1 VGNGRPSPDRQGGQD
16 CDGALSTAR
25 PLSGHAPSARRQ
37 QVPPRSRWP
46 TDQTQDT
53 KVGRNAGQTPVR
65 DGAKILT
72 VVTGGYGAVA
82 LEFVDRTL
90 DDIALSVAFRVESGW
105 PTAAAA
111 AAFAVLGLVV
121 GLSVGSGM
129 VAVIRRRRR

>member
-1 VGNGRPSPDRQGGQD
+1 
-16 CDGALSTAR
+16 
-25 PLSGHAPSARRQ
+25 
-37 QVPPRSRWP
+37 
-46 TDQTQDT
+46 
-53 KVGRNAGQTPVR
+53 
-65 DGAKILT
+65 
-72 VVTGGYGAVA
+72 VA

-90 DDIALSVAFRVESGW
+90 DDVALLVAFRVESGW